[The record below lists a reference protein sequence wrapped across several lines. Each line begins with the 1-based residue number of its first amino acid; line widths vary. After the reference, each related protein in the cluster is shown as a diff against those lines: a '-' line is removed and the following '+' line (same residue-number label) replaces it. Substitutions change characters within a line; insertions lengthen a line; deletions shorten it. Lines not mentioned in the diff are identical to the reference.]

1 VWCFQ
6 LRPNILFFISNF
18 RFIKAKADLTA
29 AEKKLHQLETRNNE
43 LTATVHQLKADLAR
57 ANDEKKVFYLE
68 EFICLA
74 S

>member
-1 VWCFQ
+1 M
-6 LRPNILFFISNF
+6 
-18 RFIKAKADLTA
+18 TA